1 MKCEGHDVEMQS
13 FILFFIFFFWG
24 EGDFIIY
31 HNTTVFLR
39 INEVNEKWF
48 VTTVEMEMLL
58 KVTYKLKLKVTET
71 CFTSVRV

>member
-1 MKCEGHDVEMQS
+1 MKCEGHDVEMRS
-13 FILFFIFFFWG
+13 FILFYFFLG
-24 EGDFIIY
+24 GRGDFIIY

-39 INEVNEKWF
+39 INEVNKEWF
-48 VTTVEMEMLL
+48 VTTVEMEML

>member
-1 MKCEGHDVEMQS
+1 MLKCEV
-13 FILFFIFFFWG
+13 LFYFIFFG
-24 EGDFIIY
+24 GGRGDFIIY

-39 INEVNEKWF
+39 INEVNKEWF
-48 VTTVEMEMLL
+48 VTTVEMEML

>member
-1 MKCEGHDVEMQS
+1 MKCEGHDVEMRS
-13 FILFFIFFFWG
+13 FILFYFFWG
-24 EGDFIIY
+24 GRGDFIIY

-39 INEVNEKWF
+39 INEVNKEWF
-48 VTTVEMEMLL
+48 VTTVEMEML